1 VIPEAGTRYEI
12 LGRRPNYPL
21 HAEKGTTGIAV
32 RDNVFLR
39 GWSDQV
45 SLWGNEATV
54 TGNRIEQGED
64 MGITL
69 HGRDNLVSGN
79 VIRFQGASGLWT
91 LAADSTIEDNRIADS
106 QWVNTHPTALGDL
119 TLRNGRGNRIRRNE
133 CERTASPGKNG
144 LLVIAT
150 DGGTSRDDT
159 VEGNVCRN
167 HAVADVAVRG
177 VKGGVVTGCA
187 LARNV
192 GTRVIEGSVELRDAP
207 AEIRVARRAP

>member
-1 VIPEAGTRYEI
+1 
-12 LGRRPNYPL
+12 
-21 HAEKGTTGIAV
+21 
-32 RDNVFLR
+32 
-39 GWSDQV
+39 
-45 SLWGNEATV
+45 
-54 TGNRIEQGED
+54 
-64 MGITL
+64 M
-69 HGRDNLVSGN
+69 
-79 VIRFQGASGLWT
+79 
-91 LAADSTIEDNRIADS
+91 
-106 QWVNTHPTALGDL
+106 
-119 TLRNGRGNRIRRNE
+119 
-133 CERTASPGKNG
+133 
-144 LLVIAT
+144 IAT